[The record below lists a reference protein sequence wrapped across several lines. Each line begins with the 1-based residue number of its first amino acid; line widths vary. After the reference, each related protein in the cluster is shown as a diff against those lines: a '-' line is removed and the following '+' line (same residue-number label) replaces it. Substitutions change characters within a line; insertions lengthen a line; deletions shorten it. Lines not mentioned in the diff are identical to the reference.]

1 MNKTDILLFAGA
13 YVVLAAL
20 LLSLNAVS
28 LWRWWIK
35 LGAVV
40 ITTAFFGATYVLAT
54 ELLGWPVPMEPP
66 QQFSLLWSRIVEP
79 NAANGIEGAIYL
91 WAQELDDTKRP
102 KGPPR
107 AFSLTYTKPLAIIVA
122 GAQDKRDKGIDVL
135 GTIDRSGGS
144 GNSSQD
150 QDAAKGKPAPG
161 ANNRTGVPGEA
172 DSVAFDVD
180 SGLHFEDL
188 PAPELPD
195 KTPDSNPDP
204 VLPPGSGLQ

>member
-1 MNKTDILLFAGA
+1 MTKTDILVFAGA

-35 LGAVV
+35 LSAVV
-40 ITTAFFGATYVLAT
+40 ITTAFFGATYVFAT

-79 NAANGIEGAIYL
+79 NPANGIEGAIYL

-102 KGPPR
+102 KGPPFR
-107 AFSLTYTKPLAIIVA
+107 AFSLAYTKPLAIIVSF
-122 GAQDKRDKGIDVL
+122 GAQAQARQGH
-135 GTIDRSGGS
+135 RSSLEQSIARAGS

-150 QDAAKGKPAPG
+150 
-161 ANNRTGVPGEA
+161 TGRGQ
-172 DSVAFDVD
+172 
-180 SGLHFEDL
+180 G
-188 PAPELPD
+188 
-195 KTPDSNPDP
+195 
-204 VLPPGSGLQ
+204 